1 MYGVGNFLRSESQRI
16 LCGDN
21 YLPRLTGSA
30 RFDGLEELVERRSA
44 ISVC

>member
-1 MYGVGNFLRSESQRI
+1 MYGVENFLRSESQRI
-16 LCGDN
+16 LCEAN

-44 ISVC
+44 MAV